1 MLSLKLIKNDWVNT
15 IFFTFLKKIMEKA
28 VEIVVYSTKSGVI
41 VKAARGRVFGLLR
54 FLRSHVL
61 CQYKSLIDIITYD
74 NPQTK
79 YRFAVIYNLL
89 SVAFN
94 SRLLICTYTKK
105 GLIPSVCSLYASAG
119 WLEREAWDL
128 YGVSF
133 VNHPDLRRILT
144 DYGFNHHPL
153 RKDFPLSGY
162 KEIFY
167 SEKEKRVL
175 RGNVELSQFYRVFLF
190 KSLWK
195 NK

>member
-119 WLEREAWDL
+119 
-128 YGVSF
+128 
-133 VNHPDLRRILT
+133 
-144 DYGFNHHPL
+144 
-153 RKDFPLSGY
+153 
-162 KEIFY
+162 
-167 SEKEKRVL
+167 
-175 RGNVELSQFYRVFLF
+175 
-190 KSLWK
+190 
-195 NK
+195 